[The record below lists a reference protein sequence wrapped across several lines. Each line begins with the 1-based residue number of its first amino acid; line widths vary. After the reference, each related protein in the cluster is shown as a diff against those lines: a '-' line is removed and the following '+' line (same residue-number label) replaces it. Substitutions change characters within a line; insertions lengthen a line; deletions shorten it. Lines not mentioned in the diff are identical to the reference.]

1 MNVNIATMSKN
12 IREALDSS
20 VTVDCCITAPH
31 RFALMSEKDMG
42 DKYDPWTMLPP
53 SFLIS
58 YNAQKEGWGG
68 RKFGKNSFRHPKVVH
83 LPKEG
88 DALIVCNAGQVYHY
102 GFSELDEN
110 KHWETPIPTELLN
123 GVRGIKNIHGTVY
136 VVGTHRGVL
145 RRDGANRWTHI
156 SEKIHQ
162 LSKNTYALAKQKDG
176 EFWPGFECI
185 DGFAADKD
193 LYAGG
198 GKGDVWHYDGQKW
211 HPVDIP
217 LPQMQISGICCAS
230 DGYVYIAGRYGA
242 LLKGRDD
249 EWHTLKH
256 EKTRSDFRDMVDYNG
271 KVYVCTEGELYTV
284 EGDTLQ
290 PVDFGA
296 MGTPFSFSAL
306 YANHGLLLVSGSY
319 SACLFD
325 GQAWTS
331 IYGNSKVD
339 EMLELNL
346 ISHVA
351 DQLEDMVDKLG
362 DLRNAIKPKE

>member
-1 MNVNIATMSKN
+1 MKPSITDIAENHKKV
-12 IREALDSS
+12 REVLDSS
-20 VTVDCCITAPH
+20 VIVDCCIIEPH
-31 RFALMSEKDMG
+31 RFALMLVKDMG
-42 DKYDPWTMLPP
+42 DKYDPWKMLPP
-53 SFLIS
+53 VSLAI
-58 YNAQKEGWGG
+58 YNSQKGGWAWS
-68 RKFGKNSFRHPKVVH
+68 KFKKNNFRYPKVVH
-83 LPKEG
+83 LPEKD
-88 DALIVCNAGQVYHY
+88 DALIVCNAGQVYYY
-102 GFSELDEN
+102 GLGEN
-110 KHWETPIPTELLN
+110 KHWETNIPS
-123 GVRGIKNIHGTVY
+123 GVNDIKNIHGTVY
-136 VVGTHRGVL
+136 VVGVHREVL

-156 SEKIHQ
+156 SEKIQ
-162 LSKNTYALAKQKDG
+162 KLSISTYDLAKQKG
-176 EFWPGFECI
+176 GHFSPGFDRI

-198 GKGDVWHYDGQKW
+198 GNGDVWHYDGQKW
-211 HPVDIP
+211 RSVDIP
-217 LPQMQISGICCAS
+217 LPQMQISGICCCAS

-256 EKTRSDFRDMVDYNG
+256 EKTRSDFRDIAEYNG
-271 KVYVCTEGELYTV
+271 KVYVCTEGNLYTI
-284 EGDTLQ
+284 EGETIE
-290 PVDFGA
+290 PVNFGA
-296 MGTPFSFSAL
+296 MGKPFSFSAL

-362 DLRNAIKPKE
+362 DLRDAIKPKG